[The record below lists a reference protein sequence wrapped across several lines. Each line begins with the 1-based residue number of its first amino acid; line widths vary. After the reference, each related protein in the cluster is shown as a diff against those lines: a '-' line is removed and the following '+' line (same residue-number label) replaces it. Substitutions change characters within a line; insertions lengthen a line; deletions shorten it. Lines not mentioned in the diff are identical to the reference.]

1 MKKVILTLVSAVAM
15 TTAYAQGGTN
25 SPFSMYG
32 LGALAD
38 QSTGFNRGMNGVGIA
53 FKEHN
58 QVNYMNPASYA
69 NIDSLTFI
77 FDAGLSLQVANMAE
91 GGKKKNS
98 KTADIEYAVGA
109 FRIRKDLGLGF
120 GILPFSNVGYNFQ
133 TSTPLDN
140 YKPNSQYDK
149 YSNTTTYNG
158 TGGVHQVFLGL
169 GYSPMK
175 NLAVGVNMSYLW
187 GTIDRS
193 VANNLTENSAKSS
206 SLIYGATVSNYRLDI
221 GAQYTYQLNNKDNV
235 TLGVTYT
242 PGHKIANSASLM
254 EITTN
259 NATSVVDTL
268 TFDAKDALDLPT
280 ILGVGLAYCRG
291 DNWKF
296 GLDYTLQKWSSA
308 RYPVR
313 QNGKYETVTGM
324 YTDMHKL
331 NVGAEY
337 CKNPYDR
344 AFFPRIRYRAGVSYS
359 TPYLKINN
367 MDGPTEIAAS
377 AGLSIPIVNSWNNR
391 SMLNISFQAARIN
404 MKNVMREHVFRVNV
418 GLTFNERW
426 FAKWKFE

>member
-1 MKKVILTLVSAVAM
+1 MKKVILTLVSAVAL

-77 FDAGLSLQVANMAE
+77 FDAGLSLQVTNMAE